1 MKQQNV
7 NTTKIILLN
16 FRQKLL
22 VQDFVIILM
31 HLFSDAFVTA
41 DAGNNIKVAFKDYA
55 SFSAWKTEIVFID
68 EANHICIVMAM
79 YNLVEYSD
87 NYSDTSGSLWQLKRD
102 EIPDNNADLII
113 NNSQSCKYKAA
124 CRKNKSCCWLKK
136 LYKKHKNSCS
146 IKIFKHFL
154 EITRNGITLLN

>member
-31 HLFSDAFVTA
+31 HLFSDAFVTV
-41 DAGNNIKVAFKDYA
+41 DAGNNAP
-55 SFSAWKTEIVFID
+55 FSTWKTEINVFID
-68 EANHICIVMAM
+68 EANHICIVMAI
-79 YNLVEYSD
+79 YSLGEYSD
-87 NYSDTSGSLWQLKRD
+87 NYSDRSGSLWQLKRD
-102 EIPDNNADLII
+102 EIPDNNAYLII
-113 NNSQSCKYKAA
+113 NNSQLCKYKAA